1 MRRAIPRIALPVTAR
16 PCCRTVCR
24 PTPTTTTTP
33 RHFSTAVP
41 KKADIPIQE
50 VLRRK
55 IWGSEEAPGAPG
67 MPPPA
72 PQIPMVE
79 EPTKEEAE
87 REGYIEESDGRALPV
102 VGLAP
107 GLTEWDVQTFANVTR
122 PPSTEAIHA
131 AMHRAVVEVYTHA
144 LNGKPVDTP
153 AVEGSVAEE
162 GFTPRVRIEVR
173 QNGEAVFHYGDTS
186 VEGEVL
192 KLSTGVEGEVV
203 EEGAMG
209 EWLQEGLD
217 GKGWVELGFRGDD
230 IKFAVYK
237 RVYRLT
243 GIRVADP
250 DLNRTKTVAD
260 LLTHLVAKP
269 RPTKLFDILITET
282 DLPTLPNVKIV
293 GQRVRP
299 WDRERVIG
307 REQPFEKV
315 VGHTYPFE
323 EARR

>member
-1 MRRAIPRIALPVTAR
+1 MRRLLPRIPRPAR
-16 PCCRTVCR
+16 PCCHTCR
-24 PTPTTTTTP
+24 YPTITTTTTT
-33 RHFSTAVP
+33 RHFATAIP
-41 KKADIPIQE
+41 KRADLPLRE

-55 IWGSEEAPGAPG
+55 IWGTDEPPGAPG
-67 MPPPA
+67 APPPA
-72 PQIPMVE
+72 PQIPVVE
-79 EPTKEEAE
+79 EPTKEEAQ

-107 GLTEWDVQTFANVTR
+107 GLTEWDVPTFTNVPES

-131 AMHRAVVEVYTHA
+131 AVHRAVVEVYTHA
-144 LNGKPVDTP
+144 LNGKPVDAL

-162 GFTPRVRIEVR
+162 GFTSRVRIDVR
-173 QNGEAVFHYGDTS
+173 QNGEAVFHYGDEG
-186 VEGEVL
+186 VEGEIL
-192 KLSTGVEGEVV
+192 KLSTGAEGEMG
-203 EEGAMG
+203 EGAMG

-237 RVYRLT
+237 RVYQLT
-243 GIRVADP
+243 GIRLADP
-250 DLNRTKTVAD
+250 DITRAKTVAD
-260 LLTHLVAKP
+260 LLSHLVAKP
-269 RPTKLFDILITET
+269 PPKKLFDILTTET
-282 DLPTLPNVKIV
+282 ELPTLPNVKIL

-323 EARR
+323 EAKK